1 MPFVVRDAGGNI
13 LAVHAAQSD
22 AAPDEVAADDPAL
35 LAFLGLQSDV
45 TGDGKE
51 LVGHLL
57 TSDSEMV
64 RVVEDL
70 IDVLIAKRVIMMTD
84 LPAAAR
90 AKLAKRRGLR
100 GKLKD
105 LSAIVAPSEEMAMP

>member
-1 MPFVVRDAGGNI
+1 MPFVVRDASGKI
-13 LAVHAAQSD
+13 LSAHAVRSD
-22 AAPDEVAADDPAL
+22 AAPEEVAADDPAL
-35 LAFLGLQSDV
+35 LAFLGLQPGV
-45 TGDGKE
+45 AGGEE
-51 LVGHLL
+51 LVDHLR
-57 TSDSEMV
+57 TSDAEMV

-70 IDVLIAKRVIMMTD
+70 IDVLIAKRVIVMTD

-90 AKLAKRRGLR
+90 AKLTKRRGLR